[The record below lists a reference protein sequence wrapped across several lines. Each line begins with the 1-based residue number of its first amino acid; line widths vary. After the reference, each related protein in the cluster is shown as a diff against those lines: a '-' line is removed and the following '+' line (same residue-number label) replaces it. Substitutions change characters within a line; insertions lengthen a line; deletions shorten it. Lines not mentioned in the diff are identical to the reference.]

1 MKKLTLFLLLACAG
15 AWSQTTVAPMTN
27 SKVQFFDNSG
37 SPCAGCLLSTFAAGT
52 TTPLA
57 TYSESTGTT
66 PNAQPIVLDSAGRA
80 TIYLTSASY
89 KFVLKTALSATLW
102 TQDSVSWATPL
113 STFSGITSTGN
124 VIVQPSVA
132 ATGGANQSS
141 PTQCFYG
148 FYFNVTSLTDQWCLS
163 DVLGTGTS
171 PTSTFTVTHSG
182 SGGTVALN
190 FPSVAVTFGNVS
202 TSAVIDSVGTTAT
215 AGFQRLTT
223 TDQECW
229 RNVAN
234 SGNVCDSD
242 AGVAAAG
249 TGNLA
254 DLFKWTGGGFQ
265 GAAFVDQS
273 AIPAASG
280 VLRVGN
286 NIVAVASRN
295 AAGNGDLS
303 LIQGDGSNNIN
314 IGPPIRQVEQAA
326 PSGIASSDLLWADS
340 TAHRWK
346 MVNNNG
352 VLDPVV
358 GQASTDTLT
367 NKTLTSPIVT
377 TGVSQGSG
385 LKHQRFGA
393 SCTTGAVAGNTC
405 TSAYSWTTTFADAN
419 YTVSCIGVSA
429 TGTNSIMTVSAKS
442 ASQVTVTLQTPN
454 NNAASFGE
462 VDCIAF
468 HD

>member
-1 MKKLTLFLLLACAG
+1 MKKLLLFLLLACAG
-15 AWSQTTVAPMTN
+15 AFGQVTVAPFTTAQ
-27 SKVQFFDNSG
+27 VQFFDNSG
-37 SPCAGCLLSTFAAGT
+37 NICAACQLQTLAAGT
-52 TTPLA
+52 STPLA
-57 TYSESTGTT
+57 SYSDLGVTL
-66 PNAQPIVLDSAGRA
+66 NANPIILNSAGVA
-80 TIYLTSASY
+80 TIFLTSASY
-89 KFVLKTALSATLW
+89 KFVLKASVAFGGATLR
-102 TQDSVSWATPL
+102 TVDNITWATPL
-113 STFSGITSTGN
+113 STFAGITSTGN
-124 VIVQPSVA
+124 AIVQPSTA

-141 PTQCFYG
+141 PTLCIDG
-148 FYFNVTSLTDQWCLS
+148 FYFNVTSLTDQWCLQ
-163 DVLGTGTS
+163 DVLGTGAT
-171 PTSTFTVTHSG
+171 PTTTFTVTHTG
-182 SGGTVALN
+182 SSGTVALN

-202 TSAVIDSVGTTAT
+202 TSAVIDSVGTVAT
-215 AGFQRLTT
+215 AGFERMVT

-242 AGVAAAG
+242 AGIAASG

-254 DLFKWTGGGFQ
+254 DLLKWSGGGFQ

-295 AAGNGDLS
+295 SAGNGDVA
-303 LIQGDGSNNIN
+303 LIQGDNLNNIL
-314 IGPPIRQVEQAA
+314 IPPPIRQTEIAA
-326 PSGIASSDLLWADS
+326 PSGLAGSDLLWADS

-346 MVNNNG
+346 MSNNNG
-352 VLDPVV
+352 TIVNVA
-358 GQASTDTLT
+358 GT
-367 NKTLTSPIVT
+367 NSESFVSPTIN
-377 TGVSQGSG
+377 TGVTSGSG

-405 TSAYSWTTTFADAN
+405 TSAYSWTVAFADAN

-429 TGTNSIMTVSAKS
+429 AGTNSIMTISAKS
-442 ASQVTVTLQTPN
+442 ASQVTITLQTPN
-454 NNAASFGE
+454 ANAASFGE